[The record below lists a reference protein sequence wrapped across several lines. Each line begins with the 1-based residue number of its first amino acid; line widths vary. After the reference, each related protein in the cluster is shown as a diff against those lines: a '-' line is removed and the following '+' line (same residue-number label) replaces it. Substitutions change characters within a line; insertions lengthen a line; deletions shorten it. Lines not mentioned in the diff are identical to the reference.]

1 MRVKA
6 THFIDTSILAS
17 IVFNDTYEKEC
28 LRYIK
33 RVPKI
38 YKGNISILVLGE
50 LYLSLLNNITDN
62 LELTSTFQMINSI
75 IQLLDFQCITLEVPH
90 YQCCISRIIKTDSRL
105 DITDTK
111 LLAEALGSKSN
122 AFITVD
128 NKILE
133 SKKLNTLIKIVH
145 PGDMI

>member
-38 YKGNISILVLGE
+38 YEGNISILVLGE

-62 LELTSTFQMINSI
+62 LELTSTFQMINNI
-75 IQLLDFQCITLEVPH
+75 IQQLDLQYVTLEVPH
-90 YQCCISRIIKTDSRL
+90 YQCCIRKIRNTDSRL

-111 LLAEALGSKSN
+111 LLAEALGSDSTV
-122 AFITVD
+122 FITID
-128 NKILE
+128 QKILK
-133 SKKLNTLIKIVH
+133 SRNLNELIEISH
-145 PGDMI
+145 PDNMI

>member
-17 IVFNDTYEKEC
+17 LVFNDTYEKEC

-62 LELTSTFQMINSI
+62 LELTSTFQMINNI
-75 IQLLDFQCITLEVPH
+75 IQQLDFQYVTLEVLH
-90 YQCCISRIIKTDSRL
+90 YQCCISEIRKIDSRL

-111 LLAEALGSKSN
+111 LLAEALGSDSA
-122 AFITVD
+122 AFITID
-128 NKILE
+128 QKILK
-133 SKKLNTLIKIVH
+133 SKNLNELIEIAH
-145 PGDMI
+145 PDDMI